1 MKLVLLLVS
10 KVFQKINVGEGGGEA
25 NSTKNRTKPS
35 FWFYYHLSRPII
47 AAEVVY

>member
-1 MKLVLLLVS
+1 MKLVIFPEPG
-10 KVFQKINVGEGGGEA
+10 VFQKINVGEGGGEA